1 MIKTKQQLNSSLWPS
16 TCSLIKGYTNIHRAY
31 EVLSDERKR
40 WEYDRFEYPLLS
52 GAMPDGYEPHAS
64 MAPNGHTFVWESSFD
79 SARRAQG
86 RNGPDAFSRA
96 AFDPFELF
104 NSMFSR
110 DFHEMEA
117 SYGLDDSFNAM
128 NDWHGMSTSTFGR
141 PTSFGAPPPGFMREP
156 ILGMPMHHDAPFG
169 GVGLSPFGLM
179 SGLSPMHTSAPGQSS
194 FSSSMSSLS
203 FNGGN
208 TGGTSET
215 RRTTVVNGRR
225 ETTITKRDEHGN
237 ETVRRISPDGETVYV
252 NGQIQ
257 SSIEAPQPKAVEMAS
272 GNTESASKDSR
283 SGESSGSSSSRRKMW
298 KLFGR

>member
-1 MIKTKQQLNSSLWPS
+1 
-16 TCSLIKGYTNIHRAY
+16 
-31 EVLSDERKR
+31 
-40 WEYDRFEYPLLS
+40 
-52 GAMPDGYEPHAS
+52 

-86 RNGPDAFSRA
+86 RNGPDAFSHA

-169 GVGLSPFGLM
+169 GVGMSPFGLM

-252 NGQIQ
+252 MDKFSQALKRRSLKQSKWRPAIQ
-257 SSIEAPQPKAVEMAS
+257 SLPRKIHGLVSPPAARPRAAKCGSYLVDRYRCDSLEAVHGM
-272 GNTESASKDSR
+272 
-283 SGESSGSSSSRRKMW
+283 
-298 KLFGR
+298 